1 MFQLPNDLSSS
12 PRVYIHLLHPPTRIL
27 SMFTINPDKEVKP
40 SLTLILASFVDV
52 QSGYYVPDAG
62 G

>member
-1 MFQLPNDLSSS
+1 MTF
-12 PRVYIHLLHPPTRIL
+12 RVPLVFTSTYYIHLLE

-40 SLTLILASFVDV
+40 SLTLILASLVDV